1 MRTLLL
7 VAVLTAFA
15 ISGPVL
21 AQELDGTWRPPPV
34 GMKVAY
40 STGTQYEV
48 IGVDGGTVLVKG
60 DRHLE
65 FQNASWTMYKAF
77 CNSISIYGDEAT
89 CDEDAVDA
97 LFPLE
102 VGKKVTANWRASQWR
117 GKTTY
122 KVSSTKTIET
132 VIGPRQV
139 FGLVYRTEARTQGN
153 QFKSKGFEYYDP
165 ALGIVISGRDI
176 GVSASYKIDWKLVSL
191 ELPE

>member
-1 MRTLLL
+1 MRKLLF
-7 VAVLTAFA
+7 VAWLAALA

-21 AQELDGTWRPPPV
+21 AQELDGSWRPPPV

-48 IGVDGGTVLVKG
+48 VGVEGGTIFVKG

-65 FQNASWTMYKAF
+65 FKDASWTMYKAF
-77 CNSISIYGDEAT
+77 CYSISSYGDAAT

-102 VGKKVTANWRASQWR
+102 VGKKVTANWRTNDWR

-132 VIGPRQV
+132 IIGPRQV
-139 FGLVYRTEARTQGN
+139 FGLVYRTEARSQGGH
-153 QFKSKGFEYYDP
+153 FKAKGFEYYDP
-165 ALGIVISGRDI
+165 ALGIVLAGRDI
-176 GVSASYKIDWKLVSL
+176 GVSTDYRVDWKLVAL
-191 ELPE
+191 DLPE